1 MTNTQA
7 MVLRQA
13 LGRGEVGQGKR
24 YPVGAKERVI
34 AFALGRRRQG
44 LTWSAI
50 ANELGIHF
58 ETLRCWCIKAGAKP
72 TRMRAVHVVEAVAE
86 RTVSVVSP
94 NGYRVPEISLEEAM
108 ALLRALG

>member
-1 MTNTQA
+1 MRTRDFA
-7 MVLRQA
+7 GYAVLRF
-13 LGRGEVGQGKR
+13 E
-24 YPVGAKERVI
+24 E
-34 AFALGRRRQG
+34 
-44 LTWSAI
+44 S
-50 ANELGIHF
+50 F

-108 ALLRALG
+108 ALLRAFG